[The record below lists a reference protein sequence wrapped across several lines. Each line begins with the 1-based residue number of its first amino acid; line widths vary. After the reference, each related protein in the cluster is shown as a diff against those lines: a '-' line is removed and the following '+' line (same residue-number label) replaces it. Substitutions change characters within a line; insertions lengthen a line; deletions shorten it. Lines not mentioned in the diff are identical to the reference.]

1 MSIESTK
8 SEIYEDELIRLVSS
22 SSDTSTQYVIFRNME
37 DDLFAINVAK
47 VEELIQN
54 KDLTISKGTDKDS
67 IIKCVAKIRDNMIT
81 LIDFDKWLDP
91 SVSSDE
97 STHEL
102 IILCHYSEKRMGIII
117 KNVVGIQS
125 IESSS
130 MYLGSTKDEKTA
142 YIAELNMAKKT
153 LCNIFNSDRLLM
165 DVFPDIQESSNT
177 SINSIKGSDV
187 SKRLILVAEDSRLVQ
202 VPLGKL
208 LSKSNYKYEMYEN
221 GELLLDRLFKM
232 NPEDIGLIIADI
244 EMPVMDG
251 MEMLGHIQDNTA
263 YRNIP
268 IIVHTNMANNAIQ
281 KRAKELG
288 AVAIAKK
295 LDLTSLNSLIEKYSL
310 K

>member
-1 MSIESTK
+1 MSIESKK

-22 SSDTSTQYVIFRNME
+22 SSDTSTQYVIFRNIE

-54 KDLTISKGTDKDS
+54 KNLTISKGTDKNS
-67 IIKCVAKIRDNMIT
+67 IIKSVAKIRDNMIT
-81 LIDFDKWLDP
+81 LVDFDKWLNPDFT
-91 SVSSDE
+91 SKED
-97 STHEL
+97 THEL
-102 IILCHYSEKRMGIII
+102 IILCNYSEKRMGIII

-130 MYLGSTKDEKTA
+130 MYPGSNKDEKTA
-142 YIAELNMAKKT
+142 YVAELNMAQKT

-165 DVFPDIQESSNT
+165 DVFPDIIESSQKSIDNAQDTNVT
-177 SINSIKGSDV
+177 SKI
-187 SKRLILVAEDSRLVQ
+187 ILVAEDSRLVQ

-221 GELLLDRLFKM
+221 GELLLNRLFKM
-232 NPEDIGLIIADI
+232 NPSEIGLIIADI
-244 EMPVMDG
+244 EMPIMDG
-251 MEMLGHIQDNTA
+251 MEMLGHIQNNTT
-263 YRNIP
+263 YKDIP

-281 KRAKELG
+281 KRATELG
-288 AVAIAKK
+288 AIAIAKK
-295 LDLTSLNSLIEKYSL
+295 LDLTSLNELIEKYSL